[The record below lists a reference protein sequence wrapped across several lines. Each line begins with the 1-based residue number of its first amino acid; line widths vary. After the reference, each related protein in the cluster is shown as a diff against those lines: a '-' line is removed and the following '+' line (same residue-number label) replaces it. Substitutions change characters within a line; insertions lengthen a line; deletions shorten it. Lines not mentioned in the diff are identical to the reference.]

1 MVFPSIERKS
11 PAFDEL
17 LDRVN
22 LILDDVAPL
31 SHDDTVENF
40 VPRTPRSLREARVSP
55 VMLER
60 IIFRYLMQNSTTAGR
75 QIATQV
81 ALPWRLIEPILRQF
95 RHDKLLE
102 LTGTTAA
109 GDPQFALTSVGREK
123 ARQFQAESTYYGA
136 TPVHLEDYEASVT
149 AQSLCRSRIARDELV
164 AAFADINLSDAVL
177 NRLGPAINSG
187 RGMFLYGESGNG
199 KTSVAERIVRA
210 FEKSI
215 WIPKAV
221 AVDGDIIRVYD
232 PTVHQLADSESSEYQ
247 LLEADETDR
256 RWVRIQRP
264 TIIAGGELTMNELE
278 VSLNPASRICEAPL
292 QIKSNCGVLVIDD
305 FGRQRSPVTDL
316 LNRWII
322 PLEKRVD
329 YLNLPTGKKIRF
341 PFEQLLV
348 FSTNLEP
355 RDLVDAA
362 FLRRIPYK
370 IEIPGP
376 TEAQFRNQM
385 QITATALNLQIDE
398 DVISHVIETHFHK
411 ASREMRFCH
420 PRDLLLQA
428 FSYCEFNQLDMVVTE
443 EAMAIAVENYFAIT

>member
-1 MVFPSIERKS
+1 
-11 PAFDEL
+11 
-17 LDRVN
+17 
-22 LILDDVAPL
+22 
-31 SHDDTVENF
+31 
-40 VPRTPRSLREARVSP
+40 
-55 VMLER
+55 
-60 IIFRYLMQNSTTAGR
+60 
-75 QIATQV
+75 
-81 ALPWRLIEPILRQF
+81 
-95 RHDKLLE
+95 
-102 LTGTTAA
+102 
-109 GDPQFALTSVGREK
+109 
-123 ARQFQAESTYYGA
+123 
-136 TPVHLEDYEASVT
+136 
-149 AQSLCRSRIARDELV
+149 
-164 AAFADINLSDAVL
+164 
-177 NRLGPAINSG
+177 
-187 RGMFLYGESGNG
+187 
-199 KTSVAERIVRA
+199 
-210 FEKSI
+210 
-215 WIPKAV
+215 
-221 AVDGDIIRVYD
+221 
-232 PTVHQLADSESSEYQ
+232 
-247 LLEADETDR
+247 
-256 RWVRIQRP
+256 
-264 TIIAGGELTMNELE
+264 MNELE

-305 FGRQRSPVTDL
+305 FGRQRIPVTDL

-376 TEAQFRNQM
+376 TEAQFRNQI

-398 DVISHVIETHFHK
+398 DVINHLIDTHFHK
-411 ASREMRFCH
+411 ASRAMRFCH